1 MSAQHT
7 SEPWSYQA
15 SIPED
20 GFECFFING
29 ESKRISDFDGPQDEE
44 QFSNVRRIVAAV
56 NACAGFSIEELE
68 GASLFNDSISA
79 QDEIDSLK
87 SEVEE
92 MKLIIATDTGTESAV
107 AELRNELHESD
118 LLRER
123 MDRLLTRT
131 ACALKGDPAELSMHS
146 WHDLPEVAE
155 RLKSQRD
162 ELLSA
167 CETFMSHGICEVSYY
182 AISDAIASVKANT

>member
-1 MSAQHT
+1 MSEQHT

-107 AELRNELHESD
+107 ANLQQQVSHMVD
-118 LLRER
+118 
-123 MDRLLTRT
+123 MV
-131 ACALKGDPAELSMHS
+131 ACEKSNAEYFK
-146 WHDLPEVAE
+146 
-155 RLKSQRD
+155 RQRD
-162 ELLSA
+162 ELLAALNAIEPFIPKTSA
-167 CETFMSHGICEVSYY
+167 KEGGAAAYSANVRAADLVRS
-182 AISDAIASVKANT
+182 AIASVKASTQ

>member
-1 MSAQHT
+1 MSEQHT
-7 SEPWSYQA
+7 PEPWLV
-15 SIPED
+15 
-20 GFECFFING
+20 
-29 ESKRISDFDGPQDEE
+29 SKRTVFALNERGTNIFSAILQDVHTSTEE
-44 QFSNVRRIVAAV
+44 LEANARRIVACV

>member
-1 MSAQHT
+1 MSEQHT
-7 SEPWSYQA
+7 PEPWLV
-15 SIPED
+15 
-20 GFECFFING
+20 
-29 ESKRISDFDGPQDEE
+29 SKRTVFALNERGTNIFSAILQDVHTSTEE
-44 QFSNVRRIVAAV
+44 LEANARIIVACV

>member
-1 MSAQHT
+1 MSEQHT
-7 SEPWSYQA
+7 PEPWLV
-15 SIPED
+15 
-20 GFECFFING
+20 
-29 ESKRISDFDGPQDEE
+29 SKRTVFALNERGTNIFSAIVQDAHTSTEE
-44 QFSNVRRIVAAV
+44 LEANARRIVACV

-167 CETFMSHGICEVSYY
+167 YETFMSHGICEVSYY

>member
-1 MSAQHT
+1 MSERH
-7 SEPWSYQA
+7 
-15 SIPED
+15 
-20 GFECFFING
+20 NML
-29 ESKRISDFDGPQDEE
+29 ESCNTNEKI
-44 QFSNVRRIVAAV
+44 
-56 NACAGFSIEELE
+56 
-68 GASLFNDSISA
+68 
-79 QDEIDSLK
+79 
-87 SEVEE
+87 
-92 MKLIIATDTGTESAV
+92 AV

-162 ELLSA
+162 ELLAALESILPEFRQHSLRNLRDD
-167 CETFMSHGICEVSYY
+167 ETSENHRCRVFDHDDHLYEIANKV
-182 AISDAIASVKANT
+182 IASVKANT

>member
-92 MKLIIATDTGTESAV
+92 MRLIIATDTGTESAV
-107 AELRNELHESD
+107 AA
-118 LLRER
+118 
-123 MDRLLTRT
+123 MQ
-131 ACALKGDPAELSMHS
+131 K
-146 WHDLPEVAE
+146 
-155 RLKSQRD
+155 QRD
-162 ELLSA
+162 ELLAALEHILAGSLSLPRFA
-167 CETFMSHGICEVSYY
+167 EAE
-182 AISDAIASVKANT
+182 AISVIASVKDNTK

>member
-1 MSAQHT
+1 MQDAHT
-7 SEPWSYQA
+7 ST
-15 SIPED
+15 
-20 GFECFFING
+20 
-29 ESKRISDFDGPQDEE
+29 EE
-44 QFSNVRRIVAAV
+44 LEANARRIVACV

>member
-1 MSAQHT
+1 MSEQNHT
-7 SEPWSYQA
+7 PEPWSYQA

-29 ESKRISDFDGPQDEE
+29 KSKRISDFDGPQDEE

-87 SEVEE
+87 SEVKE

-107 AELRNELHESD
+107 AA
-118 LLRER
+118 
-123 MDRLLTRT
+123 MQ
-131 ACALKGDPAELSMHS
+131 K
-146 WHDLPEVAE
+146 
-155 RLKSQRD
+155 QRD
-162 ELLSA
+162 ELLA
-167 CETFMSHGICEVSYY
+167 ALEKAANTIWKLN
-182 AISDAIASVKANT
+182 DADIHAQEAEAVIASVKANT

>member
-1 MSAQHT
+1 MSEQHT
-7 SEPWSYQA
+7 PEPWSYQA

-29 ESKRISDFDGPQDEE
+29 KSKRISDFDGPQDEE

-107 AELRNELHESD
+107 AA
-118 LLRER
+118 
-123 MDRLLTRT
+123 MQ
-131 ACALKGDPAELSMHS
+131 K
-146 WHDLPEVAE
+146 
-155 RLKSQRD
+155 QRD
-162 ELLSA
+162 ELLAALKKMQKCKSIYNM
-167 CETFMSHGICEVSYY
+167 FPSSGRKSYGS
-182 AISDAIASVKANT
+182 IVDDALASVKASE

>member
-1 MSAQHT
+1 MSEQHT
-7 SEPWSYQA
+7 PEPWLV
-15 SIPED
+15 
-20 GFECFFING
+20 
-29 ESKRISDFDGPQDEE
+29 SKRTVFALNERGTNIFSAIVQDVHTSTEE
-44 QFSNVRRIVAAV
+44 LEANARIIVACV

>member
-1 MSAQHT
+1 MSEQHT
-7 SEPWSYQA
+7 PEPWLV
-15 SIPED
+15 
-20 GFECFFING
+20 
-29 ESKRISDFDGPQDEE
+29 SKRTVFALNERGTNIFSAIVQDAHTSTEE
-44 QFSNVRRIVAAV
+44 LEANARRIVACV

-167 CETFMSHGICEVSYY
+167 CETFMSHVICEVSYY